1 MGDASCV
8 VEYEGDE
15 EVKWLVDV
23 VGVSVG
29 VGSEKME
36 SERSMLVL
44 AEDPN
49 EASDKY
55 NGGWTKEGEFM
66 LLQIFVVI

>member
-1 MGDASCV
+1 
-8 VEYEGDE
+8 
-15 EVKWLVDV
+15 
-23 VGVSVG
+23 
-29 VGSEKME
+29 ME